1 MNTTNDPP
9 LVRIATDFNWREDY
23 RTIVLPDRAPAEVL
37 VPGTRIILYEPDAFE
52 CEAIVRRGETW
63 PWVAD
68 IIEGTIKNYPC
79 SEGASSDS
87 NESS

>member
-9 LVRIATDFNWREDY
+9 LVRIMTDFNWREDY
-23 RTIVLPDRAPAEVL
+23 LTIVLPNGVPAEVL
-37 VPGTRIILYEPDAFE
+37 VPGTRIILYEPGDIE

-68 IIEGTIKNYPC
+68 IVEGTIKAPLDEN
-79 SEGASSDS
+79 ASG
-87 NESS
+87 E